1 MVDRKIAPLE
11 NSISLAFGD
20 SGKDSKAGVKIVDR
34 RGLALGQV
42 FARSGRE
49 KALTKA
55 LHLPLAPGRSAVNE
69 EYVALPLAPGQWM
82 LMAETGSDGGFC
94 RGIAEQVGE
103 LGFVSEQSHS
113 RVVLRVSGERAR
125 ELLGKGCRLD
135 LHPRVMQPGACATM
149 VMAQVGVLL
158 HQVDDVPSYDLLVY
172 SGFAQCF
179 WEWLEETAA
188 VFGFEARAEVVDGS
202 GFAAFG

>member
-1 MVDRKIAPLE
+1 MADKPVAPLE
-11 NSISLAFGD
+11 RSIVDAVGSG
-20 SGKDSKAGVKIVDR
+20 GKDGKAGVKFVDR

-42 FARSGRE
+42 FARRGKE
-49 KALTKA
+49 KALAKA
-55 LHLPLAPGRSAVNE
+55 LHLPLTPGRSAVHE

-82 LMAETGSDGGFC
+82 LMAEGGADGAFC
-94 RGIAEQVGE
+94 RAIAERMGA
-103 LGFVSEQSHS
+103 LGYVSEQSHS
-113 RVVLRVSGERAR
+113 RVVLRVGGERAR

-135 LHPRVMQPGACATM
+135 LHPRVMQPGACATT

-188 VFGFEARAEVVDGS
+188 TIGFEAEVEVVDGS
-202 GFAAFG
+202 GFAV